1 VSPQFNIKTEKN
13 KKLKSSPGTITK
25 ERVDKMKSTGLL
37 SILTFSEKRKD
48 ILFQLEESPKTLS
61 EIKDFFQV
69 KSPEI
74 LPRLK
79 EMEDANMIVKQDG
92 MYRLTSL
99 GKVSA
104 IYYRP
109 FLDTL
114 TSIEANEDFWRN
126 HDLDAIPD
134 TLLNRILELKDC
146 RVVRNE
152 HEHIY
157 DSHKSFMDN
166 VMSSTYFMGFAS
178 IFLPSFPKMFLEMAR
193 ENIPVSLIIT
203 PNVFFKVKNEH
214 SAEIEEF
221 VKYKHTSFHVYDN
234 AKVSFAVTDRFLSLS
249 LFFKNGTFDPRSDL
263 VGFDSSSIKWGE
275 DLFKHYKENSIEI
288 KSL

>member
-1 VSPQFNIKTEKN
+1 
-13 KKLKSSPGTITK
+13 
-25 ERVDKMKSTGLL
+25 MKSTGLL

-48 ILFQLEESPKTLS
+48 ILFQLEESPKTLT
-61 EIKDFFQV
+61 EIKDYFQV

-126 HDLDAIPD
+126 HDLNAIPD
-134 TLLNRILELKDC
+134 TLLNRIQELKDC

-157 DSHKSFMDN
+157 DSHKSFMEN
-166 VMSSTYFMGFAS
+166 VMSSTQFMGFAS
-178 IFLPSFPKMFLEMAR
+178 IFLPSFPRMFLELAQK
-193 ENIPVSLIIT
+193 NVPVSIIIT

-214 SAEIEEF
+214 SPEIDEF
-221 VKYKHTSFHVYDN
+221 INYKHTSFHVYDN
-234 AKVSFAVTDRFLSLS
+234 AKIAFAVTDRFLSLS
-249 LFFKNGTFDPRSDL
+249 LFFKNGTFDPRTDL
-263 VGFDSSSIKWGE
+263 VGFDSSAIKWGE
-275 DLFKHYKENSIEI
+275 DLFKHFKENSIEI
-288 KSL
+288 KNL